1 MAGRRFRAIAIRAPD
16 ALWAAVALAG
26 VLLMPGQVEA
36 NPAMARMTG
45 QTCSYCHVPAQEPEL
60 NARGRDFKDC
70 GFRFCGGS
78 HTRGDGNGTGW
89 NDGGGR
95 ACSAN
100 FTCKFGESPRCYY
113 RISDHEGGGAR
124 DLVVPAGESRRVYGL
139 HRGAI
144 FCFSPQPFGD
154 SVAAGLD
161 CVLGMKEVRMTCR

>member
-1 MAGRRFRAIAIRAPD
+1 MAGRRLRRIAIKTPD
-16 ALWAAVALAG
+16 ELWATLALAG
-26 VLLMPGQVEA
+26 VFLMPQQVDA

-45 QTCSYCHVPAQEPEL
+45 QTCSYCHVPAQEPDL

-78 HTRGDGNGTGW
+78 HGQSDGYGAGR

-95 ACSAN
+95 ACSAR

-113 RISDHEGGGAR
+113 RISDHRGGGAR
-124 DLVVPAGESRRVYGL
+124 DLVVPAGASRTVYGL

-144 FCFSPQPFGD
+144 YCFSRQPFDEGD
-154 SVAAGLD
+154 AAAAD
-161 CVLGMKEVRMTCR
+161 CILGMKEVRMTCR

>member
-1 MAGRRFRAIAIRAPD
+1 MAGRRLRTNEVKTSGGIWTT
-16 ALWAAVALAG
+16 LALAG
-26 VLLMPGQVEA
+26 VILMPASGQA

-78 HTRGDGNGTGW
+78 HSQSDDNGTGW
-89 NDGGGR
+89 NEGGGH
-95 ACSAN
+95 ACSAR

-124 DLVVPAGESRRVYGL
+124 DLVIPAGEARTVYGL

-144 FCFSPQPFGD
+144 YCFSRQPFGEG
-154 SVAAGLD
+154 VAAGLD
-161 CVLGMKEVRMTCR
+161 CVLGMKEVRMSCQ